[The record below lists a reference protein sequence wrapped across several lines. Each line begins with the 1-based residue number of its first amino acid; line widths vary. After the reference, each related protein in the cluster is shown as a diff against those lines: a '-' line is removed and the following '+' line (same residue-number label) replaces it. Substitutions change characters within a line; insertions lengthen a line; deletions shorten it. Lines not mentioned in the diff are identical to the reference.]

1 MRSSFL
7 PGFLVSAIFSD
18 FSLKLMKS
26 FEIYLSQ
33 SNSKRYILKTRIVF
47 VFCNNIYTHLL
58 IFCLVYAMKNKWQSQ
73 FSPQQLYNSYHVH
86 NRTSNIIKKKKN
98 NGMTYDF
105 NCYGFFPEMLVNIR
119 ISSLDSS
126 ALTRL
131 FTMTQRERRLKSEF
145 AFFQSLSQL

>member
-7 PGFLVSAIFSD
+7 PGFLFSAIFSD

-26 FEIYLSQ
+26 FEMYLSQ

-58 IFCLVYAMKNKWQSQ
+58 IFCLVYAMKNKQQSQ

-86 NRTSNIIKKKKN
+86 NRTSNIIKKKN

-119 ISSLDSS
+119 ISSLDCSD
-126 ALTRL
+126 LTRL

>member
-1 MRSSFL
+1 
-7 PGFLVSAIFSD
+7 
-18 FSLKLMKS
+18 
-26 FEIYLSQ
+26 
-33 SNSKRYILKTRIVF
+33 
-47 VFCNNIYTHLL
+47 
-58 IFCLVYAMKNKWQSQ
+58 
-73 FSPQQLYNSYHVH
+73 
-86 NRTSNIIKKKKN
+86 
-98 NGMTYDF
+98 MTYDF

>member
-33 SNSKRYILKTRIVF
+33 ANSKRYILKTRIVF

-58 IFCLVYAMKNKWQSQ
+58 IFCLVYAMKNK
-73 FSPQQLYNSYHVH
+73 
-86 NRTSNIIKKKKN
+86 
-98 NGMTYDF
+98 
-105 NCYGFFPEMLVNIR
+105 
-119 ISSLDSS
+119 
-126 ALTRL
+126 
-131 FTMTQRERRLKSEF
+131 
-145 AFFQSLSQL
+145 